1 MAAPDYTPSFPKIPL
16 AFMGAS
22 TDELDLVWK
31 TPGQEIGLNPGY
43 RNILRELTYELLKLT
58 P

>member
-22 TDELDLVWK
+22 TDEFELVRQR
-31 TPGQEIGLNPGY
+31 PGQEIGLKPGY
-43 RNILRELTYELLKLT
+43 RNSLRELTYELLKLT

>member
-22 TDELDLVWK
+22 TDEFDLVRK
-31 TPGQEIGLNPGY
+31 RPGLETGSNLDTEIAWSITCAMLNLP
-43 RNILRELTYELLKLT
+43 